1 MVRAADGKAYV
12 LSEEGLEYEVAIEL
26 SAPFPATPPGH
37 DYQCALK
44 IDGEDVG
51 YVKCHLRAGQSAVF
65 EGFCAAATNHGAQ
78 YRRFKFAKLQQQGG
92 GGGGG
97 PTVRDPEEIAAG
109 RIRIE
114 VGLYRETG
122 QYRSAPEPV
131 TKRRAAAHGKLPE
144 GKKFFL
150 APSTQTAEGAST
162 YNSSRW
168 NLAVYQLVQDCASV
182 ELRYEAASML
192 MLRGVLN
199 KASAAHQQLLRL
211 SRDPG
216 AFRPLFRTR
225 GWGRTCHAHVHC
237 AGAYEGRK
245 AGQNVRRAR
254 RRAAPITTSP
264 FAHHRSPS

>member
-26 SAPFPATPPGH
+26 SAPFPAAPPGH

-97 PTVRDPEEIAAG
+97 GPTVRDPEEIAAG
-109 RIRIE
+109 RIRVE

-216 AFRPLFRTR
+216 AFRPCFAQEGGVARVCMRMCIVLVHMKGGRR
-225 GWGRTCHAHVHC
+225 GG
-237 AGAYEGRK
+237 K
-245 AGQNVRRAR
+245 M
-254 RRAAPITTSP
+254 
-264 FAHHRSPS
+264 